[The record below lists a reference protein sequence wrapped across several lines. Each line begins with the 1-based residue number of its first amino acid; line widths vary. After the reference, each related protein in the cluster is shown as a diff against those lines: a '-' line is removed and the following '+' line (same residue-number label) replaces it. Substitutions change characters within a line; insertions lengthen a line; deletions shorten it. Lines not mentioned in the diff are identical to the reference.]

1 MTVTYEIGHEGK
13 KLKHKRDKSD
23 DVILVIEDDSDSRGE
38 SRFIFERER
47 EHKHK
52 HRSSHGHKSK
62 HKSSPVVSDA
72 ESEYGSDNPP
82 DIKSAPES
90 ALDPK
95 WYNPAPRRAE
105 RSRVK
110 FESRRTDRGVIDAV
124 DMLEANFPGGK
135 KLTPDRYWSE
145 RDCRALS
152 ALEAKHRA
160 NKWLTIQAEFA
171 NYTGRMVDAN
181 VLKAKFVL
189 N

>member
-1 MTVTYEIGHEGK
+1 MAVVIGRTEKETYKRYKYLKSLAKNTGFTLNMRADLYKHKLKRKERFKDMTVTYEIGHEGK

-135 KLTPDRYWSE
+135 
-145 RDCRALS
+145 
-152 ALEAKHRA
+152 
-160 NKWLTIQAEFA
+160 N
-171 NYTGRMVDAN
+171 
-181 VLKAKFVL
+181 
-189 N
+189 